1 VAKKKSREKYKPDPV
16 ATLMTDLKRT
26 GIWIVVSV
34 AVVAAFAVVIESV
47 L

>member
-1 VAKKKSREKYKPDPV
+1 MARKKSVKKYEPDAV

-26 GIWIVVSV
+26 GLWIGISI
-34 AVVAAFAVVIESV
+34 AVVVALAFTIETV